1 MKKFILLLIVGV
13 LSTYGFSINPIDPQ
27 TKKVE
32 TGKTITQSLPVTI
45 NECSDLNTLVTVN
58 VTVTY
63 TDCPFDCLSPCSS
76 FCIRLTDGTNYYG
89 TKLWNGSCT
98 YYFDNLRIEEN
109 TTIWIEFYNPGGC
122 TVVWNSNKSTT
133 MIVPSGGG
141 NLYCTMLY
149 CP

>member
-1 MKKFILLLIVGV
+1 MIGF
-13 LSTYGFSINPIDPQ
+13 LSFSGFSINPTIPPA
-27 TKKVE
+27 K
-32 TGKTITQSLPVTI
+32 TGDDVKTITPNSPVTI
-45 NECSDLNTLVTVN
+45 NECSDLNSLVSVT

-63 TDCPFDCLSPCSS
+63 TDCPFDCVAPCQS

-89 TKLWNGSCT
+89 TKIWNSGCT
-98 YYFDNLRIEEN
+98 YYFNNLRIDEG

-122 TVVWNSNKSTT
+122 TVVWHTGNSSI
-133 MIVPSGGG
+133 MQVPSGGG